1 MVKGHSLQ
9 TLDDFFVCYVF
20 KYCLHVYM
28 CTARVLGVCG
38 RPKVGVGSGVSSH
51 VLCWE
56 LNPGP
61 LQEKPVFF
69 CSPLCHFSSP
79 EMKYFVN
86 KKYLIGFGFQR

>member
-9 TLDDFFVCYVF
+9 TLDDFLYVM
-20 KYCLHVYM
+20 YLSIVYVYICVLHVYLVSVE
-28 CTARVLGVCG
+28 A
-38 RPKVGVGSGVSSH
+38 PKSGVSSH

-56 LNPGP
+56 SNPGP

-69 CSPLCHFSSP
+69 SSPLCHFSSP
-79 EMKYFVN
+79 EMKNFVN